1 MAWKLFLDDERY
13 PKGSGWNVA
22 RSSDSAIQ
30 MTLLEGMPQEIS
42 FDHDLGGDDTS
53 MVFLHWL
60 TAALLRKEVAFP
72 EDFVYSVHSQ
82 NPVGARNV
90 ACLMDNLLRE
100 FALTCK

>member
-13 PKGSGWNVA
+13 PKSDDWNIA
-22 RSSDSAIQ
+22 RSSASAIQ
-30 MTLLEGMPQEIS
+30 MILFLGMPQEIS

-60 TAALLRKEVAFP
+60 TGALLRKEVDFP
-72 EDFVYSVHSQ
+72 KDFVYSVHSQ

-90 ACLMDNLLRE
+90 AGLMDNLLRE